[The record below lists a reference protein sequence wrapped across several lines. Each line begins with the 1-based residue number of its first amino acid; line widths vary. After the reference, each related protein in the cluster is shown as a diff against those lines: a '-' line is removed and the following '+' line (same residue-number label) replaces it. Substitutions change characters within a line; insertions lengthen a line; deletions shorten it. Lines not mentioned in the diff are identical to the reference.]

1 MFSRLDKINT
11 QIVKTIRLEI
21 IKLVMELEA
30 NNNNIIEMKIDLSR
44 T

>member
-1 MFSRLDKINT
+1 MFSRLDTINT

-30 NNNNIIEMKIDLSR
+30 NNNSIIEKKIDLIK

>member
-11 QIVKTIRLEI
+11 QIVKTIRPEI
-21 IKLVMELEA
+21 TKLVMGLVV
-30 NNNNIIEMKIDLSR
+30 NNKNIIEKKIDLIK